1 MAGLHPSLWVPAWE
15 GQPCREERGWQAQRS
30 GTLSCHPLFGTLWLT
45 ASFLWPCTRACPL
58 SIPSGRAGG
67 GGVPLDGPA
76 RAGTRPSLHYARLV
90 RIFSAVFPSP
100 ASLAVSLS
108 LSRGDERQSWGVGN
122 AVQIAGRVPGA
133 ASAAGSSGLPR
144 PHAGPPAPPNGRSL
158 KLAETRG
165 TLGWGRGV
173 PGTGS
178 VHASWVKKP
187 AYLRIGPRGR
197 RSQKLLIKCLS
208 P

>member
-1 MAGLHPSLWVPAWE
+1 MEPS
-15 GQPCREERGWQAQRS
+15 GS
-30 GTLSCHPLFGTLWLT
+30 PLP
-45 ASFLWPCTRACPL
+45 S
-58 SIPSGRAGG
+58 SGRAPVRAPCPSRADVRGVGG
-67 GGVPLDGPA
+67 APLDGPA